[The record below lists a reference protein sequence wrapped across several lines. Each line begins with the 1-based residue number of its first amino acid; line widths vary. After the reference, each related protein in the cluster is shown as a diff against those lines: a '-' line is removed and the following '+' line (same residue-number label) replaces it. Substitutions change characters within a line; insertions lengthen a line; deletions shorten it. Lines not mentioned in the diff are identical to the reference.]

1 MSITDLFSHDDPSPL
16 AGLGGE
22 QTRVAPTGAPA
33 ETSEP
38 ERTP

>member
-22 QTRVAPTGAPA
+22 QTRIAPTGAPPA
-33 ETSEP
+33 SEP
-38 ERTP
+38 DREP

>member
-22 QTRVAPTGAPA
+22 QTQVAPASAPA
-33 ETSEP
+33 QGTEP
-38 ERTP
+38 DRER